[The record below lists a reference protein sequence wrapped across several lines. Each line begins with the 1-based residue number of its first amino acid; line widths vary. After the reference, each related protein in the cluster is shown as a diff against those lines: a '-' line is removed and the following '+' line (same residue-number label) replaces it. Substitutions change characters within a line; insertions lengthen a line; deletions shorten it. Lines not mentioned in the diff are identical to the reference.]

1 MKKILLFLIVTIILV
16 AGCAKNKAQMTNE
29 NQLAKADQLFEAK
42 KYSRAIKLYEEISYE
57 RKSAATAK
65 AVLRQAEGYF
75 NINKFTDSRL
85 KYTQFTSMFPDH
97 ADVATAYYRIGV
109 CYYEES
115 SGPQYD
121 QSETSLCIE
130 ALRLFIEKF
139 PADKRYST
147 ALDYIRKAQYKLIEK
162 KYYNGYIYYKMHDYS
177 AALMYFKE
185 IVELGN
191 QDKIDKNSLYY
202 TTLLLYKQGNVTDA
216 QATYDTM
223 KTKYPG
229 AKETKKLSKHFD

>member
-1 MKKILLFLIVTIILV
+1 MILFVAIIILV
-16 AGCAKNKAQMTNE
+16 AGCAKNKAQMSNE
-29 NQLAKADQLFEAK
+29 NKLALADQLFAAK
-42 KYSRAIKLYEEISYE
+42 KYTRAIKLYEEISYE

-65 AVLRQAEGYF
+65 AVIRQAEGYF

-115 SGPQYD
+115 LGPQYD

-139 PADKRYST
+139 PSDKRYSE

-177 AALMYFKE
+177 AALMYFQE
-185 IVELGN
+185 VVELGN
-191 QDKIDKNSLYY
+191 QDKIDKKSLYY
-202 TTLLLYKQGNVTDA
+202 TTLLLIKQGNMTVAESTFNS
-216 QATYDTM
+216 M
-223 KTKYPG
+223 KAKYPG
-229 AKETKKLSKHFD
+229 AKETKRLSKYFR